1 MLKGMMMHT
10 SLKHPWRICKNKGF
24 FENHILLLHS
34 HFKVNN
40 NQPMDLKHNQI
51 MRCII
56 YHHDYASLKILFMC
70 TKCKKGLIAYHKS
83 IGI

>member
-10 SLKHPWRICKNKGF
+10 SLKHIWKICRNKGF
-24 FENHILLLHS
+24 FGNHIVLLHS

-40 NQPMDLKHNQI
+40 NQPMDLEHNQI

-56 YHHDYASLKILFMC
+56 DHRDYVSPKILFMYNR
-70 TKCKKGLIAYHKS
+70 KKGLIAYHKS